1 MRVIKFTDYL
11 KESANISNHDGILV
25 IVDVQKEFSKFQP
38 KNFVNN
44 IFKYCKEFPVDDS
57 VVPAKGVYQIWDA
70 NKAQNFSYNFPN
82 TVLTIKKNYGTK
94 FDGNIEKISNNL
106 MNKYPNAKEGQ
117 TFKLNDENAYIVRVK
132 NNHKWFYVNEDLYN
146 LYLKLK
152 GKSVVL
158 VGGAGKECILDVYES
173 MESFGIK
180 PIYNHDYIYDAQNND
195 QQVATPK

>member
-1 MRVIKFTDYL
+1 
-11 KESANISNHDGILV
+11 
-25 IVDVQKEFSKFQP
+25 
-38 KNFVNN
+38 
-44 IFKYCKEFPVDDS
+44 
-57 VVPAKGVYQIWDA
+57 
-70 NKAQNFSYNFPN
+70 
-82 TVLTIKKNYGTK
+82 
-94 FDGNIEKISNNL
+94 